1 MLILGVVLTAT
12 ALLTLA
18 ALVPVFRAPQ
28 PPRWTRARW
37 VGELVTLTI
46 VGAFTFGLTGLCA
59 GAYRAYQSGPT
70 LLEVGVIALTLG
82 LTVVLWRRPGRRRQA
97 LTPAAPTLV
106 ASPAVAD
113 AAPDEPQ
120 PPRPVR
126 PTRSA
131 A

>member
-70 LLEVGVIALTLG
+70 LLEVGVIALALG
-82 LTVVLWRRPGRRRQA
+82 LTVVLWRRPGRRQA

-106 ASPAVAD
+106 ASTAVAD

>member
-1 MLILGVVLTAT
+1 MLIMGVVLIAT

-28 PPRWTRARW
+28 PPRWTRSRW

-59 GAYRAYQSGPT
+59 GAYRAYQFGPT

-82 LTVVLWRRPGRRRQA
+82 LTVVLWRLPGRRRERV
-97 LTPAAPTLV
+97 TPAAPTLV
-106 ASPAVAD
+106 ASTGIAD
-113 AAPDEPQ
+113 AAPDEPP
-120 PPRPVR
+120 PPRPMK
-126 PTRSA
+126 PTRRA